1 METVEE
7 GEGGTNQESSMETY
21 PLLFAKQTA
30 SGNSLH
36 DAGSSNPLLCDNL
49 EACDGVGVG
58 GRLKREGTH
67 AFLRLITLVCGRD
80 QHSIVKQSPSN

>member
-1 METVEE
+1 
-7 GEGGTNQESSMETY
+7 METY
-21 PLLFAKQTA
+21 PLLFTKQTA

-58 GRLKREGTH
+58 GRLKGGA